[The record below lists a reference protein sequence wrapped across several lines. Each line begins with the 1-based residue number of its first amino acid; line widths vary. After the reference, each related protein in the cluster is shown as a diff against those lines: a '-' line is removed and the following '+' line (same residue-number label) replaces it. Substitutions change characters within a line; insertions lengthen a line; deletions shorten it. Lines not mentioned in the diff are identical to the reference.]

1 MIHKRAALYRRVG
14 LSPGL
19 SMRALPTGTVT
30 FLFTDIEGS
39 TRLLEELGERYR
51 AVQDDHFRLMR
62 AAIAEGEGAEIRTEG
77 DAFFVVFHTAPQAVQ
92 AAVAAQ
98 RALADHHWPH
108 GEPLRVRIGLH
119 TGEGIL
125 GGDDY
130 LGIDVN
136 RAARIAAAGHGGQVV
151 LSEATRALAE
161 ASLPAGVSLRDLGRH
176 RLKDLARPER
186 LYQLVIDG
194 LPAEFPALKTL
205 DARPNNLPAQLTSF
219 VGREEAIATVKA
231 LLADARL
238 LTLTGPGGTG
248 KTRLALQ
255 VAAEVL
261 ADFADGAFFVDLSAI
276 TDPGVVPSE
285 IAGALG
291 MAEEPGRPIVESL
304 KDHLRDRELLLVLD
318 NFEQVP
324 DAAPAVLGLV
334 EAAPKLKVLI
344 TSRAALHLYGE
355 REIPVPP
362 LLLPDPAHLP
372 DLTSLSQYEAVA
384 LFIER
389 AAAVR
394 PDFAVT
400 NENAPAVAELC
411 VRLDGLPLAIELA
424 ASRVNLL
431 SPQTILARLEQR
443 LPLLATTARNV
454 PERQRTLR
462 GAIDWSYDLLD
473 EPERRLLARH
483 SVFAGGAT
491 VEAVEAVANPGGDL
505 GVDALEGLAS
515 LVDKSLLRRTET
527 AGGEGRFGMLETIK
541 EYAGDRL
548 AESFDAAD
556 TARRHAEFFVALV
569 EEAEPHLTTAEQ
581 VTWLDRCER
590 EHDNIRAVLRRS
602 LKGGDPQTGLRIVA
616 ALWRF
621 WQQRGHLREGLQ
633 WAEDILAMTSDPP
646 TPARARA
653 HSAAGGLA
661 YWLSDMEKTARHYE
675 AGAAIARELG
685 DRRLTMEATY
695 NLGFIPLASE
705 DPESARPL
713 FQDALAIAR
722 ELDDPEWIV
731 PMMGDLA
738 FVEGVA
744 TGNYAEAIP
753 LLEEAIEM
761 ARKLG
766 HRFRLADDLTALGR
780 AYVMTGDLD
789 GARRVLREGLGL
801 LVEDENLPLI
811 VTSIFFYAALAG
823 AEGRHERA
831 TRLWAAADELRE
843 SIGGAPSAVMKLE
856 DPTGAARKAIGDEA
870 VDRAVAEGRAMDLD
884 KAVAY
889 AMEEPSVTPPS

>member
-1 MIHKRAALYRRVG
+1 MG
-14 LSPGL
+14 E
-19 SMRALPTGTVT
+19 LPTGTVT

-39 TRLLEELGERYR
+39 TRLLEGLGDRYR
-51 AVQDDHFRLMR
+51 AVQEDHFRLMR
-62 AAIAEGEGAEIRTEG
+62 TAIAEGDGLEVRTEG
-77 DAFFVVFHTAPQAVQ
+77 DAFFVVFPSAVGAVR
-92 AAVAAQ
+92 AAAAGQ
-98 RALADHHWPH
+98 RAFAAHRFPH
-108 GEPLRVRIGLH
+108 GEPLRVRMGLH
-119 TGEGIL
+119 TGEGVL

-136 RAARIAAAGHGGQVV
+136 RAARIAAAGHGGQVL
-151 LSEATRALAE
+151 LSEATRALVE
-161 ASLPAGVSLRDLGRH
+161 ASLPAGASLRDLGQH
-176 RLKDLARPER
+176 RLKDLTRPER
-186 LYQLVIDG
+186 LYQLVIEG
-194 LPAEFPALKTL
+194 LPADFSALKTL

-219 VGREEAIATVKA
+219 VGREQEIAAVKG

-255 VAAEVL
+255 VAAEAL
-261 ADFADGAFFVDLSAI
+261 TDFADGAFFVDLSAI
-276 TDPGVVPSE
+276 TDPAVVPSE
-285 IAGALG
+285 VAGALEV
-291 MAEEPGRPIVESL
+291 AEDPGRTILESL

-318 NFEQVP
+318 NLEQVT
-324 DAAPAVLGLV
+324 DAAPAVLELI
-334 EAAPKLKVLI
+334 EAAPRLKVLI
-344 TSRAALHLYGE
+344 TSRAVLHLYGE
-355 REIPVPP
+355 RELPVPS
-362 LLLPDPAHLP
+362 LALPDPSHLP

-400 NENAPAVAELC
+400 NQNAPAVAEIC

-424 ASRVNLL
+424 ASRVKLL
-431 SPQTILARLEQR
+431 SPQAILARLEQR
-443 LPLLATTARNV
+443 LPVLAATARDL

-473 EPERRLLARH
+473 EPERRLLARL

-491 VEAVEAVANPGGDL
+491 LEAVDAVTSPGADL
-505 GVDALEGLAS
+505 DVLDGLAS
-515 LVDKSLLRRTET
+515 LVDKSLLGRTET
-527 AGGEGRFGMLETIK
+527 SEGEVRFGMLETIK

-548 AESFDAAD
+548 AEAFDAAY

-602 LKGGDPQTGLRIVA
+602 LEGGDRETGLRIVA

-633 WAEDILAMTSDPP
+633 WAEDILAMTSDRP

-661 YWLSDMEKTARHYE
+661 YWLSDMETTARHYE

-713 FQDALAIAR
+713 FQEALAIAR

-789 GARRVLREGLGL
+789 GARRVLREGLEL

-811 VTSIFFYAALAG
+811 VTSIFFYAALAS

-831 TRLWAAADELRE
+831 ARLWAAAEELRA
-843 SIGGAPSAVMKLE
+843 SVGGAPAEVMKLD
-856 DPTGAARKAIGDEA
+856 DPAPAAREAIGDEA

-889 AMEEPSVTPPS
+889 ALEEGSSEPEAP

>member
-1 MIHKRAALYRRVG
+1 
-14 LSPGL
+14 
-19 SMRALPTGTVT
+19 MRALPTGTVT

-39 TRLLEELGERYR
+39 TRLLEKLGSAYR
-51 AVQDDHFRLMR
+51 AVQEEHFRLMR
-62 AAIAEGEGAEIRTEG
+62 AAIAEGEGTEIHTEG
-77 DAFFVVFHTAPQAVQ
+77 DAFFVVFHTAPQAVR

-98 RALADHHWPH
+98 RSLASHDWPH
-108 GEPLRVRIGLH
+108 GQPLRVRMGLH

-136 RAARIAAAGHGGQVV
+136 RAARIAAAGHGGQVL
-151 LSEATRALAE
+151 LSEATRALAQ
-161 ASLPAGVSLRDLGRH
+161 ASLPPGVTLRDVGTH

-186 LYQLVIDG
+186 LYQLVIEG

-205 DARPNNLPAQLTSF
+205 DARPNNLPPQLTSF
-219 VGREEAIATVKA
+219 VGREEAIASVED
-231 LLADARL
+231 LLAESRL

-261 ADFADGAFFVDLSAI
+261 ADFADGAFFVDLQAI
-276 TDPGVVPSE
+276 TDPAVVPSE
-285 IAGALG
+285 IATALG
-291 MAEEPGRPIVESL
+291 VAEDPGRPILDSL

-318 NFEQVP
+318 NLEQVLG
-324 DAAPAVLGLV
+324 AAPAVLELV
-334 EAAPKLKVLI
+334 EAAPKLKVLV
-344 TSRAALHLYGE
+344 TSRAPLHLYGE
-355 REIPVPP
+355 REVPVPP

-424 ASRVNLL
+424 ASRVKLL
-431 SPQTILARLEQR
+431 SPQAILARLEQR
-443 LPLLATTARNV
+443 LPLLAATARNL

-473 EPERRLLARH
+473 EPERRLLARL

-491 VEAVEAVANPGGDL
+491 LEAVEAVAGAGGELD
-505 GVDALEGLAS
+505 VLEGLGS
-515 LVDKSLLRRTET
+515 LVDNSLLRRTET
-527 AGGEGRFGMLETIK
+527 AEGEVRFGMLETIK
-541 EYAGDRL
+541 EYAEDRL
-548 AESFDAAD
+548 AESFDAD
-556 TARRHAEFFVALV
+556 ETGRRHGGFFVAFA

-590 EHDNIRAVLRRS
+590 EHDNIRAALRRA
-602 LKGGDPQTGLRIVA
+602 LEEGDAETGLRIVSV
-616 ALWRF
+616 LWRF

-633 WAEDILAMTSDPP
+633 WAEAVLALPADRP

-661 YWLSDMEKTARHYE
+661 YWLSDMESTNRHYQ
-675 AGAAIARELG
+675 AGAAMARGLG
-685 DRRLTMEATY
+685 DPRLVMEATY
-695 NLGFIPLASE
+695 NMAFMPLLRE
-705 DPESARPL
+705 DDPEGSRPL
-713 FQDALAIAR
+713 FEEALAIAR
-722 ELDDPEWIV
+722 ELDEPAWII
-731 PMMGDLA
+731 PIMGDLA
-738 FVEGVA
+738 YA
-744 TGNYAEAIP
+744 DIITGNYDEAVR
-753 LLEEAIEM
+753 LLEQTIEM
-761 ARKLG
+761 ARERG
-766 HRFRLADDLTALGR
+766 QRFRLADDLTTLGHALTLAGNHR
-780 AYVMTGDLD
+780 E
-789 GARRVLREGLGL
+789 ARRALREGLE
-801 LVEDENLPLI
+801 LVIEDQNLPVM
-811 VTSIFFYAALAG
+811 VTSLFFIAVLAG

-831 TRLWAAADELRE
+831 ARLWAAGEALRE
-843 SIGGAPSAVMKLE
+843 SVGGAPADVMRFY
-856 DPTGAARKAIGDEA
+856 DPVKVAREAIGDEA

-889 AMEEPSVTPPS
+889 AMEEPSATPTS

>member
-1 MIHKRAALYRRVG
+1 
-14 LSPGL
+14 
-19 SMRALPTGTVT
+19 MRALPTGTVT

-77 DAFFVVFHTAPQAVQ
+77 DAFFVVFHTAPQAVR

-98 RALADHHWPH
+98 RALADQHWPH
-108 GEPLRVRIGLH
+108 GESLRVRMGLH

-136 RAARIAAAGHGGQVV
+136 RAARIAAAGHGGQVL

-161 ASLPAGVSLRDLGRH
+161 ASLPVDVSLRDLGRH

-255 VAAEVL
+255 VAGEVL

-276 TDPGVVPSE
+276 KDPAVVPSE

-304 KDHLRDRELLLVLD
+304 KDHLRDRELLMVLD

-334 EAAPKLKVLI
+334 EAAPKLKVLV

-355 REIPVPP
+355 REVPVPP

-389 AAAVR
+389 AAGVR

-431 SPQTILARLEQR
+431 SPQAILARLEQR
-443 LPLLATTARNV
+443 LPLLAATARNV

-473 EPERRLLARH
+473 EPERRLLVRL

-491 VEAVEAVANPGGDL
+491 LEAVEAVANPGGDL
-505 GVDALEGLAS
+505 DVLDGLAS

-548 AESFDAAD
+548 AEAFDAAD
-556 TARRHAEFFVALV
+556 TVRRHAEFFAALV
-569 EEAEPHLTTAEQ
+569 EKAEPHLTTDEQ

-590 EHDNIRAVLRRS
+590 EHDNIRAVLRRAVE
-602 LKGGDPQTGLRIVA
+602 GGDPETGLRIVA

-633 WAEDILAMTSDPP
+633 WAEDVLSMPSDRP

-661 YWLSDMEKTARHYE
+661 YWLSDMETTARHYE

-713 FQDALAIAR
+713 FQEALDIAR

-738 FVEGVA
+738 FVEGVT

-761 ARKLG
+761 ARKMG
-766 HRFRLADDLTALGR
+766 HRFRLADDLTAVGR
-780 AYVMTGDLD
+780 ARVMTGDLD
-789 GARRVLREGLGL
+789 GARRDLREGLEL

-811 VTSIFFYAALAG
+811 VTSIFFFGAMAS
-823 AEGRHERA
+823 AEGRPERA
-831 TRLWAAADELRE
+831 ARLWASAEELRA
-843 SIGGAPSAVMKLE
+843 SIGGAPSAVMKLD
-856 DPTGAARKAIGDEA
+856 DPTPAAREAIGDEA
-870 VDRAVAEGRAMDLD
+870 VDRAVAEGRAMDLE

-889 AMEEPSVTPPS
+889 AMEEPSATPPS

>member
-1 MIHKRAALYRRVG
+1 
-14 LSPGL
+14 
-19 SMRALPTGTVT
+19 MRALPTGTVT

-39 TRLLEELGERYR
+39 TRLLEELGVAYR
-51 AVQDDHFRLMR
+51 AVQEEHLRLMR
-62 AAIAEGEGAEIRTEG
+62 TAIAEGDGVEIHTEG
-77 DAFFVVFHTAPQAVQ
+77 DAFFVVFHTAPQAVRT
-92 AAVAAQ
+92 AVAAQ
-98 RALADHHWPH
+98 RVLADHHWPH
-108 GEPLRVRIGLH
+108 GEPLRVRMGLH

-151 LSEATRALAE
+151 LSEATWALAE
-161 ASLPAGVSLRDLGRH
+161 GSLPAGVSTRDLGRH

-261 ADFADGAFFVDLSAI
+261 ADFADGGFFVDLSAI
-276 TDPGVVPSE
+276 TDPAVVPSE

-291 MAEEPGRPIVESL
+291 MAEESGRPIVESL

-334 EAAPKLKVLI
+334 EAAPKLKVLV

-443 LPLLATTARNV
+443 LPLLAATARNV

-473 EPERRLLARH
+473 EPERRLLARL
-483 SVFAGGAT
+483 SVFAGGAALK
-491 VEAVEAVANPGGDL
+491 AVEAVANPGGDL
-505 GVDALEGLAS
+505 DVLDGLAS
-515 LVDKSLLRRTET
+515 LVDKSLLRPTE
-527 AGGEGRFGMLETIK
+527 APGGEVRFGMLETIK

-548 AESFDAAD
+548 AESFDAED
-556 TARRHAEFFVALV
+556 TAGRHSEFFAAFA

-590 EHDNIRAVLRRS
+590 EHDNVRAALRRAID
-602 LKGGDPQTGLRIVA
+602 GGDAETALRIVA
-616 ALWRF
+616 ALWRL
-621 WQQRGHLREGLQ
+621 WQQRGHLREGLR
-633 WAEDILAMTSDPP
+633 WAEEALALSSDRP

-661 YWLSDMEKTARHYE
+661 YWLSDLDTTGRHYE
-675 AGAAIARELG
+675 MGAALARELG
-685 DRRLTMEATY
+685 DRRLVMEATY
-695 NLGFIPLASE
+695 NLAFMPLLSE
-705 DPESARPL
+705 DDPEGSRPL
-713 FQDALAIAR
+713 FEEALAIAR
-722 ELDDPEWIV
+722 ELDDPDWIV
-731 PMMGDLA
+731 PVMGDLA
-738 FVEGVA
+738 FVDVT
-744 TGNYAEAIP
+744 TGNYAEAIG
-753 LLEEAIEM
+753 LLEEVIEM
-761 ARKLG
+761 ARKMGL
-766 HRFRLADDLTALGR
+766 RFRLADDLTSLGH
-780 AYVMTGDLD
+780 AHTLAGDYD
-789 GARRVLREGLGL
+789 SARQALREGIEL
-801 LVEDENLPLI
+801 LIEDQNLPLM
-811 VTSIFFYAALAG
+811 VTSLFFFAVLEQR
-823 AEGRHERA
+823 EGRHERA
-831 TRLWAAADELRE
+831 ARLWAAADALRE
-843 SIGGAPSAVMKLE
+843 ATGGAPADVMKLF
-856 DPTGAARKAIGDEA
+856 DPIAAAREAIGDQA

-889 AMEEPSVTPPS
+889 AMEEPSATPPS